1 VNRGILSR
9 HFSGTGEEGFSLAEP
24 KYAGPRPG
32 DADGAKLPPAGP
44 QDLKPLLPLYAVVFA
59 GFVGYSLMITVF
71 TPMIMSNH
79 DWLMRTNEPMSRRV
93 IVLGVL
99 LCLYPLG
106 QFVGSPVL
114 GALSDRF
121 GRKPVLMTSLCFTT
135 GCYALIAIALSL
147 RSVVLLAVAS
157 LLAGLSEANVV
168 AAQSAIADV
177 IAREERNRFFGY
189 IYLSASSAYILG
201 PLVGGK
207 LADPTLVSWFT
218 DATPFWAAMIV
229 LAITTA
235 ATAFFFRETNPP
247 ARRHPVSFSQAFT
260 NLRGVISN
268 RRLRRLYWLNFA
280 FYLAI
285 FGFFRCY
292 SMYLVDRFHLGVSQV
307 SEFVAWVGV
316 PIAIAN
322 LWLTGFLAARFTTR
336 TMTICSAFLTGAF
349 MIVVVAIHPRRS
361 LWITLFLTSAAL
373 AICLPACATLLSQAT
388 SEAEQGRV
396 MGNNQALQVG
406 AEALSGLAGGLAAAF
421 FVELPLILLG
431 LLAMAAALVLKFS
444 VSQPA
449 QDGTGASLPS

>member
-1 VNRGILSR
+1 MARAKN
-9 HFSGTGEEGFSLAEP
+9 AET
-24 KYAGPRPG
+24 AGPVSLTR
-32 DADGAKLPPAGP
+32 
-44 QDLKPLLPLYAVVFA
+44 LLPLYAVVFA

-79 DWLMRTNEPMSRRV
+79 DLLLPADEPMSRRV
-93 IVLGVL
+93 ILLGIL

-106 QFVGSPVL
+106 QFAGSPVL

-121 GRKPVLMTSLCFTT
+121 GRKPVLMISLCFTT
-135 GCYALIAIALSL
+135 SCYALIGIALSL
-147 RSVVLLAVAS
+147 RNFALLSLAS
-157 LLAGLSEANVV
+157 LAAGLGEANVV

-177 IAREERNRFFGY
+177 IAPEERNRFFGY

-201 PLVGGK
+201 PLVGGR
-207 LADPTLVSWFT
+207 LADPDLVSWFS

-235 ATAFFFRETNPP
+235 ATGFFFRETNPP
-247 ARRHPVSFSQAFT
+247 AHRHSVSFSQAFT

-285 FGFFRCY
+285 FGFFRWY
-292 SMYLVDRFHLGVSQV
+292 PMYLVDRFPLGVSQI

-316 PIAIAN
+316 PIVIAN
-322 LWLTGFLAARFTTR
+322 AWLTGFLGARFRTR
-336 TMTICSAFLTGAF
+336 TLTMWSAFLTGAF
-349 MIVVVAIHPRRS
+349 MILVVAIRPRGS
-361 LWITLFLTSAAL
+361 LWATLFLTSAAL
-373 AICLPACATLLSQAT
+373 AICLPACATLLSKAT

-406 AEALSGLAGGLAAAF
+406 AEALSGLVGGLAAAF

-431 LLAMAAALVLKFS
+431 LVAMSAALLLS
-444 VSQPA
+444 LQRPNAPA
-449 QDGTGASLPS
+449 TEIR